1 MEPKIKHWL
10 EKLPGEKRT
19 NALLLRNILL
29 SLSSEIEETIKW
41 GNLTFTF
48 GKSNIVFIYTYA
60 TVDYINLG
68 FLFATSLSD
77 PRHLFEGTG
86 KGMRHIKIRTEKDIP
101 TAQVKKWV
109 KETLILLKS
118 NINSS

>member
-1 MEPKIKHWL
+1 M
-10 EKLPGEKRT
+10 
-19 NALLLRNILL
+19 L
-29 SLSSEIEETIKW
+29 SVNSEIEETIKW
-41 GNLTFTF
+41 GNLTYTF
-48 GKSNIVFIYTYA
+48 GKSNLVFIYTYA
-60 TVDYINLG
+60 TIDYINLG

-77 PRHLFEGTG
+77 PKSRFIGTG

-118 NINSS
+118 NMNSS